1 MTTNTPQSDKSTPT
15 SSIYTKLL
23 LFSVMVGLATG
34 MLHVTGKLGDY
45 PGFAWLCY
53 GFFTLLS
60 FFIIYLIA
68 MTNQSSTPG
77 RAVNLVLGA
86 MGLKFLFSILMVL
99 VYILAANP
107 QTVYFIIPFFVLY
120 TLYTVVETRFLMMV
134 VNTKNKKN

>member
-1 MTTNTPQSDKSTPT
+1 MSNTPLPNNPAPANT
-15 SSIYTKLL
+15 IYSKLL
-23 LFSVMVGLATG
+23 FFSIAVSITLGILQF
-34 MLHVTGKLGDY
+34 LNKLGDY

-99 VYILAANP
+99 GYILAAQP
-107 QTVYFIIPFFVLY
+107 QTVHFIIPFFVLY
-120 TLYTVVETRFLMMV
+120 TLYTVVETRFLMQV
-134 VNTKNKKN
+134 VGTKTKKP